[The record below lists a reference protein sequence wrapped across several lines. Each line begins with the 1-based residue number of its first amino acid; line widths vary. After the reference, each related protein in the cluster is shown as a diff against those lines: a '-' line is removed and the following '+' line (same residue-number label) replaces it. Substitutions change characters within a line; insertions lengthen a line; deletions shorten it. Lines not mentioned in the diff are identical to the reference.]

1 MIMIMI
7 VIVIMIVMVIM
18 TAVCP
23 ALGLERSS
31 DLPENGAE
39 AVKHILDHM
48 VRTDTKGVVSNVG
61 RQMTIAEMPCKAYKL
76 ARIFVRYLDNR
87 FRGRLNHEPPPILK
101 LHTIPISHG
110 DRLRKI
116 EKDIL
121 SLIHREPNPA
131 PMARIEVERKNA
143 CGIFLRPMP
152 SRAMNESGVYC
163 HIST

>member
-1 MIMIMI
+1 MIMIVN

-23 ALGLERSS
+23 AVGLERSI

-39 AVKHILDHM
+39 SVKHILDHM
-48 VRTDTKGVVSNVG
+48 VRTNTKAVVSNVG
-61 RQMTIAEMPCKAYKL
+61 RRMTIAGMPCKAHKL
-76 ARIFVRYLDNR
+76 ATIFVRDLDNR
-87 FRGRLNHEPPPILK
+87 FRGRLNHEPSPIIK
-101 LHTIPISHG
+101 LHTIPISHR
-110 DRLRKI
+110 DRFRKI

>member
-1 MIMIMI
+1 MIMI

-23 ALGLERSS
+23 ALGLERSI

-61 RQMTIAEMPCKAYKL
+61 RQMTIAEMPCKAHKL
-76 ARIFVRYLDNR
+76 ARIFMPHLDNR
-87 FRGRLNHEPPPILK
+87 LCGRLNHEPPPIVK
-101 LHTIPISHG
+101 LHTISIGHG
-110 DRLRKI
+110 DGLWKI

-121 SLIHREPNPA
+121 PLIRREPNPA
-131 PMARIEVERKNA
+131 SVPGIEIERDSA

-152 SRAMNESGVYC
+152 GRTMN
-163 HIST
+163 

>member
-7 VIVIMIVMVIM
+7 VIVIVIMIVMVVMI
-18 TAVCP
+18 AVCP
-23 ALGLERSS
+23 AIGLERSI

-61 RQMTIAEMPCKAYKL
+61 RQMPIAEMPCKAHKL

-121 SLIHREPNPA
+121 SLIHRKPNPA
-131 PMARIEVERKNA
+131 SVPGIEIECDSA

-152 SRAMNESGVYC
+152 CRTMS
-163 HIST
+163 